1 MSKSNNPQGKRTG
14 IFERWLSP
22 LIDREVRAA
31 LAASETDA
39 SFTIGSRYGAGVN
52 DRNAYDREEI
62 LRQALD
68 AWKVN
73 PLARR
78 MVGLTS
84 QYVVGGGLNCSS
96 PHANTAGFL
105 RAFWEHP
112 LNRMAVRVYE
122 WCDELTRSGNLF
134 VLLSTDAS
142 GMSYAR
148 AVPCAHVKQIVSR
161 PNDLDQEIR
170 YEMQTC
176 FGGEGDAKWADES
189 ENTWPSYDAQRDEI
203 HADGGFTTVMLHY
216 AINRPVGA
224 QWGESD
230 LAPVLRWLSRYAA
243 WLEDRARLN
252 RFRTAFLYVVKAKFS
267 SEAERRAR
275 QTALNAAPPSPGSIL
290 VTDENET
297 WEALHPRLESEDAGQ
312 DGLALKKMLAA
323 GAGIPMHFLAEPEG
337 STRTTAEAAG
347 GPTYRH
353 FEQRQRFFL
362 WLMGDLLRAVVN
374 RRARVDNRVSRKA
387 EISVTGAD
395 ISARDNMSLAMAA
408 SNMLTVL
415 QEIRDRGLIDD
426 AEMLR
431 LVYRFCGESVDVE
444 EMLQRG
450 RVAGLN
456 PMTKKRNQ
464 IAQPIKVDPVSGE
477 EKQGGING

>member
-1 MSKSNNPQGKRTG
+1 MKGQNSLLGRLFK
-14 IFERWLSP
+14 P
-22 LIDREVRAA
+22 LIESQVRQA
-31 LAASETDA
+31 LALAETDVT
-39 SFTIGSRYGAGVN
+39 FTVGSHLGEAQQ
-52 DRNAYDREEI
+52 DRLPYDREEI
-62 LRQALD
+62 LRQALE
-68 AWKVN
+68 AWRVN

-78 MVGLTS
+78 IVGLTS
-84 QYVVGGGLNCSS
+84 QYVVGGGVNATS
-96 PHANTAGFL
+96 PSPSAANFL

-112 LNRMAVRVYE
+112 LNRMGVRVYE

-134 VLLSTDAS
+134 LLLSTDAA
-142 GMSYAR
+142 GMSYLR
-148 AVPCAHVKQIVSR
+148 AVPSAQVKQIVSR
-161 PNDLDQEIR
+161 PNDLDQETA
-170 YEMQTC
+170 YEMQPDWS
-176 FGGEGDAKWADES
+176 G
-189 ENTWPSYDAQRDEI
+189 NNPLTWPAYDPRTDAPGVEG
-203 HADGGFTTVMLHY
+203 AFKTVMLHY

-230 LAPVLRWLSRYAA
+230 LAPALRWLSRYAA

-252 RFRTAFLYVVKAKFS
+252 RFRTAFLFIVHAKFS

-275 QTALNAAPPSPGSIL
+275 QSALNAPPPTPGSIL

-362 WLMGDLLRAVVN
+362 WMLGDLLRAVLN
-374 RRARVDNRVSRKA
+374 RRAAVDGRVSRRA
-387 EISVTGAD
+387 EIEISGAD
-395 ISARDNMSLAMAA
+395 ISARDNMSLSMAA
-408 SNMLTVL
+408 SNISSVL
-415 QEIRDRGLIDD
+415 QDLRDRGLIDD
-426 AEMLR
+426 AELLR
-431 LVYRFCGESVDVE
+431 LVYRFCGENQDVE

-450 RVAGLN
+450 KAAGERE
-456 PMTKKRNQ
+456 PAPGPGRRNTP
-464 IAQPIKVDPVSGE
+464 QPSKWIP
-477 EKQGGING
+477 